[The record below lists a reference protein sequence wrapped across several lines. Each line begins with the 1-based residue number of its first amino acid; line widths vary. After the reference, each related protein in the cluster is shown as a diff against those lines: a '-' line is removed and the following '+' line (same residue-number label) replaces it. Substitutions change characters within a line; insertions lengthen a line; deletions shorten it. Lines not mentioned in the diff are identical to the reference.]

1 MSVPATADLWW
12 KNAVFYCLDVQT
24 FADSDGDGM
33 GDFGGLTAHVDDLAG
48 LGITCIWL
56 MPFYPTVDRDDG
68 YDVTD
73 HYAIDPRLGTF
84 GDFTEFMAVAR
95 DRGMRVIA
103 DLVVNH
109 TSDQHHWFQEARRS
123 RESRFRD
130 FYVWQDE
137 IPDDGPEGVV
147 FEGEES
153 GVWTFDPA
161 AGQYYLHR
169 FYHHQPDLNV
179 ANEDVR
185 DEIAKVMGFWLAQG
199 LSGFRVDA
207 VPFLIEVAGIEQPME
222 IEPHTYLRN
231 LRSFLQR
238 RRGEAILL
246 GEVNLPFEQ
255 QREYFGDE
263 HGDELHMLFDFVGM
277 QAIYLA
283 MARSDAG
290 PIATA
295 LKQRPEVPPDGAYA
309 SFLRNHDELTLDKL
323 SDSERQEVFDAFG
336 SDPDMQLYDRGLR
349 RRLPPMLGG
358 DDKWLRM
365 AYSLMFSMPGAPT
378 LFYGE
383 EIGMGENLAI
393 DGRLAVRTPMQWT
406 PAPAAGFTSVPADA
420 VWRPFPGGEYGP
432 DQVNVESQRTDPESL
447 LNWFERMIRLRK
459 SMPEIVWGRYRVIDV
474 DDAAVLALE
483 FRWGEQVAV
492 TVHNLASRKTTV
504 SVPIGTDGD
513 EDSDADSD
521 EDSDA
526 DTDADTFILR
536 DRIGSTSP
544 IPVKQGRARVP
555 IDGHG
560 YRWFSLK
567 SAD

>member
-1 MSVPATADLWW
+1 
-12 KNAVFYCLDVQT
+12 
-24 FADSDGDGM
+24 
-33 GDFGGLTAHVDDLAG
+33 
-48 LGITCIWL
+48 
-56 MPFYPTVDRDDG
+56 
-68 YDVTD
+68 
-73 HYAIDPRLGTF
+73 
-84 GDFTEFMAVAR
+84 
-95 DRGMRVIA
+95 
-103 DLVVNH
+103 
-109 TSDQHHWFQEARRS
+109 
-123 RESRFRD
+123 
-130 FYVWQDE
+130 
-137 IPDDGPEGVV
+137 
-147 FEGEES
+147 
-153 GVWTFDPA
+153 
-161 AGQYYLHR
+161 
-169 FYHHQPDLNV
+169 
-179 ANEDVR
+179 
-185 DEIAKVMGFWLAQG
+185 
-199 LSGFRVDA
+199 
-207 VPFLIEVAGIEQPME
+207 ME

-295 LKQRPEVPPDGAYA
+295 LKQRPDVPPDGAYA

-358 DDKWLRM
+358 DDQWLRM

-459 SMPEIVWGRYRVIDV
+459 SMPEIAWGRYRVIDV

-513 EDSDADSD
+513 GDSNPDSDPDSDADVHPAGSHRLD
-521 EDSDA
+521 IA
-526 DTDADTFILR
+526 DPGEAGARPGADRRPRVPMVLAEVSGLIAGTPAPP
-536 DRIGSTSP
+536 T
-544 IPVKQGRARVP
+544 ARVRHRSHVSRP
-555 IDGHG
+555 EGPG
-560 YRWFSLK
+560 W
-567 SAD
+567 SAGVRRHATVRRREARSRRRRR